1 MMYKVSYLEMDGTV
15 ITEDFLRKK
24 EVQHF
29 LDSNDTP
36 IVKIVKVT
44 KHFKTLATFKFNISY
59 FADESKETVYKFYS
73 IFKNNKELLFKG
85 NIELALENLEYYL
98 DTEDKF
104 YLSLV
109 ENNISI
115 NLKGIEKYIFDSI
128 QTLKRYELVSPSSD
142 NMVKIEK
149 SWLEGLKE
157 TRKYYMKLE
166 RLVNELC

>member
-15 ITEDFLRKK
+15 NIADFLRKK
-24 EVQHF
+24 EVQYF
-29 LDSNDTP
+29 LDTNDTP
-36 IVKIVKVT
+36 IVRIMKVT

-59 FADESKETVYKFYS
+59 FADESKETVYKFYLL
-73 IFKNNKELLFKG
+73 FKNNKELLFKD

-109 ENNISI
+109 GNNISI
-115 NLKGIEKYIFDSI
+115 NLKGIEKCIFESI
-128 QTLKRYELVSPSSD
+128 QTLKRYELAISPSD

-157 TRKYYMKLE
+157 TKKYYMKLE